1 MRKKR
6 KGVALLLLFVLLM
19 LPGKVVF
26 ADGTSA
32 EGIEN
37 EVSGENGE
45 RFGTTSPWLSG
56 TQDNSI
62 YENTIDA
69 GEEEQDISA
78 KTPGRVE
85 KYIAELIR
93 NIASALISLLQ
104 DTIGASIDSIIY
116 GRVGSG
122 HPNSVNIYAFELRKG
137 NPYGVTAS
145 VCYALLRGMMF
156 IFLGVSFVFQ
166 LAKAAWS
173 GQTAKSREE
182 IKAIL
187 PTLLMK
193 FCALMLMPYL
203 LDVALYIR
211 DVLLYG
217 IKEVT
222 GQMVTGGATLSLS
235 KSFLMNA
242 ERSGTFV
249 DAAMYLGTVVLTIY
263 FVFLYVAVA
272 IDMLV
277 CFVSFP
283 FVCVFHSRKK
293 DLISGWVSTVF
304 SNLMTP
310 VIDAV
315 LLLIPLLT
323 SLMLSDVIRGVS
335 VIQLVMCMLIIPA
348 RVRLKALLGIQSNER
363 NGFLG
368 AMAVM
373 TLARSLASR
382 IKQGAGKIAEAVS
395 DAGKSRMHGELAE
408 VDREEEESLLS
419 GGSGTK
425 ERQETPAEDSAG
437 QQVDMEGALSGEED
451 VSAAGSMDADSGGLQ
466 PDSMDADAG
475 ELQPDS
481 MEASFGERDTGQDAG
496 SPSVGREMSH
506 SGAEIT
512 GNTKGDALREIDRQ
526 VDQSQ
531 STLDGLRMERSALV
545 QKDKQLKK
553 QMLDCKRGTEEYKR
567 LEKER
572 ANVESQTADVDNK
585 IAKESGKL
593 NRLRG
598 QSKELHAA
606 LGMRNTPTQFDE
618 KRAEILRKR
627 ANIDNFEQP
636 EFRGVLTNDQ
646 MRVLYRNRA
655 IAKTVKAAA
664 GTVGAVAGGAV
675 AGSASIFLGGSGVA
689 MAAAGG
695 LQAGGSAG
703 EAAVDLS
710 VGAARVIR
718 PAAAKVG
725 KAAYHAADM
734 AASAYLMAKI
744 RPAAM
749 QVPLDTGSPLPPPQ
763 ADMPSAAVENVE
775 TAADMPENGYEA
787 TNVRSRVVLDVQNA
801 IARGMSPK
809 GNARS
814 GSMLRVLQEA
824 NIEVEREIA
833 ILREEGTAL
842 TEEAIR
848 SKRISVQE
856 NLLTEEVMAQLE
868 HMSGYQK
875 DTEEYAEAEKLIREK
890 IGALLAERDKPLI

>member
-6 KGVALLLLFVLLM
+6 KGIALLLLFVLLM

-26 ADGTSA
+26 ADGTSE

-37 EVSGENGE
+37 EVSEGNGE
-45 RFGTTSPWLSG
+45 RFDTTSPWLSG

-348 RVRLKALLGIQSNER
+348 RVRLKVLLGIQSNER

-382 IKQGAGKIAEAVS
+382 IKQGVGKIAEAVS
-395 DAGKSRMHGELAE
+395 DAGKGRMHGELAE

-425 ERQETPAEDSAG
+425 DRQETPAEDSGG
-437 QQVDMEGALSGEED
+437 QQADMESALPGEED
-451 VSAAGSMDADSGGLQ
+451 ASAAGSMEADSGGLQ
-466 PDSMDADAG
+466 PDDMDADIG
-475 ELQPDS
+475 GLQPDS
-481 MEASFGERDTGQDAG
+481 MEVSFGEKDTGRDAG
-496 SPSVGREMSH
+496 TPSGGREMSH
-506 SGAEIT
+506 SGLEAT

-655 IAKTVKAAA
+655 IAKMVKAAA

-675 AGSASIFLGGSGVA
+675 AGSASMFLGGSGVA

-703 EAAVDLS
+703 EVAVDLS

-734 AASAYLMAKI
+734 AASAHLMAKI

-749 QVPLDTGSPLPPPQ
+749 QVPLDTGSPLPPQQ
-763 ADMPSAAVENVE
+763 ADIPPAVETAE
-775 TAADMPENGYEA
+775 TAADMPESSYEA
-787 TNVRSRVVLDVQNA
+787 RDVRSRVVLDAQNV
-801 IARGMSPK
+801 IARGMSPR

-814 GSMLRVLQEA
+814 GSMLRVLQQA

-842 TEEAIR
+842 TEEVIR

-856 NLLTEEVMAQLE
+856 DMLTEEFMAQLE
-868 HMSGYQK
+868 YMSGYQK

>member
-6 KGVALLLLFVLLM
+6 KGVVLLLLFLLLI
-19 LPGKVVF
+19 LPGKTVF
-26 ADGTSA
+26 ADG
-32 EGIEN
+32 IDN
-37 EVSGENGE
+37 EILEENGD

-62 YENTIDA
+62 YENSIDT
-69 GEEEQDISA
+69 GEEDQDISA

-93 NIASALISLLQ
+93 NIASALIALLQ

-122 HPNSVNIYAFELRKG
+122 HPNAVNIYAFELRKG

-182 IKAIL
+182 IKGIL
-187 PTLLMK
+187 PMLLMK
-193 FCALMLMPYL
+193 FCVLMLMPYL

-235 KSFLMNA
+235 KAFLMNA

-293 DLISGWVSTVF
+293 DLINGWVSTVF

-315 LLLIPLLT
+315 LLLVPLLT

-373 TLARSLASR
+373 TLARTLASR
-382 IKQGAGKIAEAVS
+382 IKQGAGKIAEAMS
-395 DAGKSRMHGELAE
+395 DVGKSHMHGELAE
-408 VDREEEESLLS
+408 VDREEEEALLS
-419 GGSGTK
+419 GGSSTK
-425 ERQETPAEDSAG
+425 ERQETPAEDSG
-437 QQVDMEGALSGEED
+437 RQQADIKDALLGEED
-451 VSAAGSMDADSGGLQ
+451 VSVA
-466 PDSMDADAG
+466 DSMDADAG

-481 MEASFGERDTGQDAG
+481 MDADAGELRPDSMEASSGERDTNISSGG
-496 SPSVGREMSH
+496 KEMFH
-506 SGAEIT
+506 SGAEII
-512 GNTKGDALREIDRQ
+512 GNTKGDVLREIGSQ
-526 VDQSQ
+526 VDRSQ
-531 STLDGLRMERSALV
+531 NMLDGLRMERSTLV
-545 QKDKQLKK
+545 QKDKQLKR
-553 QMLDCKRGTEEYKR
+553 QMLDCKRGTEEYKQ

-572 ANVESQTADVDNK
+572 ANVESQTAEIDSK

-593 NRLRG
+593 NRLRR
-598 QSKELHAA
+598 QSKEFQAA
-606 LGMRNTPTQFDE
+606 LGMHIPTRFDE

-636 EFRGVLTNDQ
+636 EFKGVLTNDQ

-655 IAKTVKAAA
+655 IAKAEKAVA

-675 AGSASIFLGGSGVA
+675 AGSASVFLGGSGSA

-695 LQAGGSAG
+695 LLAGGSAG

-710 VGAARVIR
+710 VGAARVVK
-718 PAAAKVG
+718 PTAAKVG

-734 AASAYLMAKI
+734 AASAYLMQKI

-749 QVPLDTGSPLPPPQ
+749 QVPLDMGRPLPPQ
-763 ADMPSAAVENVE
+763 QDDISSAVAENVE
-775 TAADMPENGYEA
+775 TVADMPESGYKA
-787 TNVRSRVVLDVQNA
+787 MDVMTRVVSDAQNVITRA
-801 IARGMSPK
+801 MSPK

-814 GSMLRVLQEA
+814 SSMLRMLQLA
-824 NIEVEREIA
+824 NIEIEREIA
-833 ILREEGTAL
+833 VLREEGVAL

-848 SKRISVQE
+848 NKRISVQE
-856 NLLTEEVMAQLE
+856 NMLTEQFMAQLE
-868 HMSGYQK
+868 YTAGYQK
-875 DTEEYAEAEKLIREK
+875 DTEEYVEAEKLIREK
-890 IGALLAERDKPLI
+890 IGALLAERDKPMI